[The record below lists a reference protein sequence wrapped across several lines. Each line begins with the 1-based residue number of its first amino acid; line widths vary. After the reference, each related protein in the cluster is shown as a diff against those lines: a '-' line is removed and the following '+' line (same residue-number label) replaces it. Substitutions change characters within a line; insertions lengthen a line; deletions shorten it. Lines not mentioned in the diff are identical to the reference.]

1 MTTAQVFA
9 GVDISKD
16 RLDVCLR
23 WSEPERHNEVE
34 AVVVAYD
41 SGIDAL
47 VSRLLEERPELVIL
61 EATGGFERT
70 VVEAL
75 AAVGLAVV
83 VVNPRQVRD
92 FARATGSLRSTAT
105 RAPYAAVVACGE
117 GGPRSEWHCIWAP
130 WSPPAAA
137 QSYRNSTS
145 VWLRPANRRR
155 WLWWPA
161 CASCSRSS
169 TPFSNTVLP
178 EGLLTIILLDIQ
190 DSCFFLAALSGSLW
204 RKAI

>member
-9 GVDISKD
+9 GVDISKN

-23 WSEPERHNEVE
+23 WNEPERHNEVE
-34 AVVVAYD
+34 AVVVAYDDD

-83 VVNPRQVRD
+83 AVNPRQVRD
-92 FARATGSLRSTAT
+92 FARATGRLAKTARIDAGSVARFAEPVRPAAKPLPDREI
-105 RAPYAAVVACGE
+105 RALQAIVAAAGSCSG
-117 GGPRSEWHCIWAP
+117 C
-130 WSPPAAA
+130 SPPRTTACPRQPSRWPRA
-137 QSYRNSTS
+137 SRLTS
-145 VWLRPANRRR
+145 GGLRRSSLAPSAISRRR
-155 WLWWPA
+155 SRAAPPWA
-161 CASCSRSS
+161 RTRCS
-169 TPFSNTVLP
+169 
-178 EGLLTIILLDIQ
+178 
-190 DSCFFLAALSGSLW
+190 
-204 RKAI
+204 